1 MQRNFHPNKH
11 NNQNIYSNVHRLLF
25 EYLIFVPT
33 IEHHIQQRTCSV
45 CTASSAVLW
54 LHIGRVAFGPRL
66 RSPVTARLSWPSPR
80 SHTAASPV
88 RGSLRGGELVTQGPH
103 SQEPDLQQHRD
114 GTGSCFSRN
123 RMGIKSQT
131 DQVIVLTRLL
141 FISMF
146 FLFPSLI
153 HWNRAQGGSIR
164 WGDAPVEKYRC
175 WFFIQIILHNLL
187 HPLNSSTVLG

>member
-114 GTGSCFSRN
+114 GTGRGHVSVVTAWASKVKQIRWLFLPVCFSFPC
-123 RMGIKSQT
+123 SFCF
-131 DQVIVLTRLL
+131 LL
-141 FISMF
+141 WYTEIE
-146 FLFPSLI
+146 
-153 HWNRAQGGSIR
+153 HRGGQSDEEMHR
-164 WGDAPVEKYRC
+164 
-175 WFFIQIILHNLL
+175 
-187 HPLNSSTVLG
+187 